1 MRTDPQLLKDVI
13 EELRWDPSIREQ
25 AIGIA
30 VKSGVVTLTG
40 TVPSYPEKFAA
51 QHAAERV
58 TGVRAVADDLTV
70 VSAGGMHRSDTDIT
84 HAVRSALLLNVQ
96 VPEDGVKVGVS
107 DGWVTL
113 EGTVTWRYQ
122 RDAAAQSVRCLAGV
136 RGVTNAV
143 GIMPELATP
152 ADVSQRIESALRRS
166 AELDS
171 KNIDVQTHDGQVT
184 LRGTVRSWAEREDAE
199 RAAWSAPGVRAV
211 IDKLAVAL

>member
-1 MRTDPQLLKDVI
+1 MRNDSQLELDVI
-13 EELRWDPSIREQ
+13 EELRWDPSIREKE
-25 AIGIA
+25 IGVA

-51 QHAAERV
+51 QRATERV
-58 TGVRAVADDLTV
+58 TGVRAVADILIV
-70 VSAGGMHRSDTDIT
+70 VPAGDMHRSDTDIA
-84 HAVRSALLLNVQ
+84 HAVASAVLLNVQ
-96 VPEDGVKVGVS
+96 VPENGVKAAVS

-113 EGTVTWRYQ
+113 DGTVAWRYQ
-122 RDAAAQSVRCLAGV
+122 RDAAAQAVRYLAGV
-136 RGVTNAV
+136 RGVTNAIA
-143 GIMPELATP
+143 IMPTGASP

-171 KNIDVQTHDGQVT
+171 KHIVVQTHDGQVT

-199 RAAWSAPGVRAV
+199 RAAWSAPGVRTV